1 MGYEAILFDMDGVI
15 VDTYQSVT
23 EFWQNLAQ
31 AYQVHLTQADFSQH
45 VYGCPATHTLDFLF
59 PHLNAGE
66 RQSILAKMANYEAN
80 LTYTGVKGAV
90 AFLGTL
96 KKQGI
101 PTALVTSGDQ
111 WKVNEVINQLGIN
124 GMFTA
129 QVTVGDIQRGK
140 PHPECYLLA
149 AQYLQ
154 KPPEQCIVFED
165 SISGVKA
172 AVASGALCIGIGPSS
187 MASPL
192 LQAGACYVVPGFT
205 PISLLAREDDVETA
219 LILRIGAEH
228 SLPLSSSQFGIGQSN
243 G

>member
-23 EFWQNLAQ
+23 EFWQNLAE
-31 AYQVHLTQADFSQH
+31 AYQVHLTQADFNQH
-45 VYGCPATHTLDFLF
+45 VYGCPATHTLDILF

-66 RQSILAKMANYEAN
+66 RQSILAKMVNYETN

-90 AFLGTL
+90 AFLRTL

-101 PTALVTSGDQ
+101 PTALVTSGEQ
-111 WKVNEVINQLGIN
+111 WKVNEVINQLGLD

-129 QVTVGDIQRGK
+129 QVTAGDIQRGK

-187 MASPL
+187 IASPL
-192 LQAGACYVVPGFT
+192 LRAGACYVVPDFT
-205 PISLLAREDDVETA
+205 SISLLARKEDARTA
-219 LILRIGAEH
+219 LNLRIGAEH
-228 SLPLSSSQFGIGQSN
+228 SLPLSSSQSMPLWSW
-243 G
+243 

>member
-1 MGYEAILFDMDGVI
+1 MGYEAILFDMDGVL

-23 EFWQNLAQ
+23 EFWQNLART
-31 AYQVHLTQADFSQH
+31 YQVHLTQADFNQH
-45 VYGCPATHTLDFLF
+45 VYGCPATHTLDVLF
-59 PHLNAGE
+59 PHLNADE
-66 RQSILAKMANYEAN
+66 RQSILDMMVKYETN

-90 AFLGTL
+90 AFLRTL

-101 PTALVTSGDQ
+101 PTALVTSGKQ
-111 WKVNEVINQLGIN
+111 WKVNEVINQLGID

-129 QVTVGDIQRGK
+129 QVTADDIQRGK

-187 MASPL
+187 TASSL
-192 LQAGACYVVPGFT
+192 LQAGACCVVPDFT
-205 PISLLAREDDVETA
+205 SISLLACEDHAQTA
-219 LILRIGAEH
+219 LNLQIGAEH
-228 SLPLSSSQFGIGQSN
+228 SLPLSSSQ
-243 G
+243 

>member
-23 EFWQNLAQ
+23 EFWQNLAEV
-31 AYQVHLTQADFSQH
+31 YPVHLTQADFNQH

-66 RQSILAKMANYEAN
+66 RHSVLAKMADYETN
-80 LTYTGVKGAV
+80 LTYTGVKGAM
-90 AFLGTL
+90 AFLRTL
-96 KKQGI
+96 KQQGI
-101 PTALVTSGDQ
+101 PTALVTSGAQ
-111 WKVNEVINQLGIN
+111 WKVNEVINQLGID

-129 QVTVGDIQRGK
+129 QVTAGDIQRGK
-140 PHPECYLLA
+140 PQPECYLLA

-172 AVASGALCIGIGPSS
+172 AVASGALCIGLGPSS

-192 LQAGACYVVPGFT
+192 LQAGARYIVPDFSSIG
-205 PISLLAREDDVETA
+205 LLSHEDDARTA

-228 SLPLSSSQFGIGQSN
+228 SLPLSSNQEEVI
-243 G
+243 

>member
-1 MGYEAILFDMDGVI
+1 MGHEAILFDMDGVI

-31 AYQVHLTQADFSQH
+31 AYQVHLTQADFNQH
-45 VYGCPATHTLDFLF
+45 VYGCPATHTLDVLF
-59 PHLNAGE
+59 PHLNADE
-66 RQSILAKMANYEAN
+66 RQSILDMMVKYETN

-90 AFLGTL
+90 AFLRTL

-101 PTALVTSGDQ
+101 PTALVTSGAQ
-111 WKVNEVINQLGIN
+111 WKVNEVINQLGID

-129 QVTVGDIQRGK
+129 QVAASDIQRGK

-154 KPPEQCIVFED
+154 KPPERCIVFED

-192 LQAGACYVVPGFT
+192 LQAGAFYIVPDFT
-205 PISLLAREDDVETA
+205 SISLLACEDHAKTA
-219 LILRIGAEH
+219 LKLRIGAEH
-228 SLPLSSSQFGIGQSN
+228 SLPLSSSQ
-243 G
+243 

>member
-1 MGYEAILFDMDGVI
+1 MGYEALLFDMDGVI

-23 EFWQNLAQ
+23 EFWQNLAG
-31 AYQVHLTQADFSQH
+31 AYQVFLTQADFNQH
-45 VYGCPATHTLDFLF
+45 VYGCPATHTLDVLF

-66 RQSILAKMANYEAN
+66 RQSILAKMADYEAN
-80 LTYTGVKGAV
+80 LTYTGVKGV
-90 AFLGTL
+90 VSFLRTL
-96 KKQGI
+96 KKHGI

-111 WKVNEVINQLGIN
+111 WKVNEVVHQLGMD

-129 QVTVGDIQRGK
+129 QVTIGDIQRGK

-192 LQAGACYVVPGFT
+192 LRAGACYVIPDFAS
-205 PISLLAREDDVETA
+205 ISLLAREKDAATA
-219 LILRIGAEH
+219 LNLQIGVEH
-228 SLPLSSSQFGIGQSN
+228 SLPVSSS
-243 G
+243 

>member
-1 MGYEAILFDMDGVI
+1 MDYEAILFDMDGVI

-23 EFWQNLAQ
+23 EFWQNLAE
-31 AYQVHLTQADFSQH
+31 AYQVHLTQANFNQH

-59 PHLNAGE
+59 PHLNAAE
-66 RQSILAKMANYEAN
+66 RQSILAKMANYETN
-80 LTYTGVKGAV
+80 LKYTGVKGAI
-90 AFLGTL
+90 AFLRAL

-111 WKVNEVINQLGIN
+111 RKVNEVINQLGID

-129 QVTVGDIQRGK
+129 QVTAGDIQRGK

-149 AQYLQ
+149 AQHLQ
-154 KPPEQCIVFED
+154 KLPEQCIVFED

-192 LQAGACYVVPGFT
+192 LQAGARYIVPDFT
-205 PISLLAREDDVETA
+205 SISLLAREDDAKTA
-219 LILRIGAEH
+219 LNLQIGAEH
-228 SLPLSSSQFGIGQSN
+228 SLPLNSN
-243 G
+243 Q

>member
-23 EFWQNLAQ
+23 EFWQNIAK
-31 AYQVHLTQADFSQH
+31 AYQVHPTQADFNQH

-66 RQSILAKMANYEAN
+66 RQSILAKMANYETN
-80 LTYTGVKGAV
+80 LTYTGVKGVV
-90 AFLGTL
+90 AFLRSL
-96 KKQGI
+96 KKHGI

-129 QVTVGDIQRGK
+129 QVTIGDIQRGK

-192 LQAGACYVVPGFT
+192 LQAGAYYVVPDFIS
-205 PISLLAREDDVETA
+205 ISLLPHEDHARTA

-228 SLPLSSSQFGIGQSN
+228 NLPLSSSQGEVI
-243 G
+243 

>member
-1 MGYEAILFDMDGVI
+1 MGYQAILFDMDGVI

-23 EFWQNLAQ
+23 EFWQNLAE
-31 AYQVHLTQADFSQH
+31 AYQVHLSQADFNQH
-45 VYGCPATHTLDFLF
+45 VYGCPATHTLDVLF
-59 PHLNAGE
+59 SRLNAAE
-66 RQSILAKMANYEAN
+66 RQSVLAKMADYETN

-90 AFLGTL
+90 AFLRTL
-96 KKQGI
+96 KQQGI

-111 WKVNEVINQLGIN
+111 WKVNEVIHQLGIDR
-124 GMFTA
+124 MFTA
-129 QVTVGDIQRGK
+129 QVTTSDIQRGK

-165 SISGVKA
+165 SISGVQA

-192 LQAGACYVVPGFT
+192 RQAGACHVVSDFAS
-205 PISLLAREDDVETA
+205 ISLLAHEDDARTA
-219 LILRIGAEH
+219 LILRIDAEH
-228 SLPLSSSQFGIGQSN
+228 NLALSSSQFGLRQSN
-243 G
+243 D

>member
-1 MGYEAILFDMDGVI
+1 MGYKALLFDMDGVI

-23 EFWQNLAQ
+23 EFWQNLAE
-31 AYQVHLTQADFSQH
+31 AYQVHLTQADFNQH
-45 VYGCPATHTLDFLF
+45 VYGCPATHTLDVLF
-59 PHLNAGE
+59 SHLSAGE

-80 LTYTGVKGAV
+80 LTYTGVRGAI
-90 AFLGTL
+90 AFLRTL
-96 KKQGI
+96 KKHGLL
-101 PTALVTSGDQ
+101 TALVTSGDQ
-111 WKVNEVINQLGIN
+111 WKVNEVVHQLGLD

-129 QVTVGDIQRGK
+129 RVTIGDIQRGK

-149 AQYLQ
+149 AQRLQ

-187 MASPL
+187 IASPL
-192 LQAGACYVVPGFT
+192 LRAGACYVVPDFT
-205 PISLLAREDDVETA
+205 SINLLVREDDAVTG
-219 LILRIGAEH
+219 LNLQVGAEH
-228 SLPLSSSQFGIGQSN
+228 SLPLSGSPLGIGQSN

>member
-1 MGYEAILFDMDGVI
+1 MSYEAILFDMDGVL

-23 EFWQNLAQ
+23 EFWQNMAQ
-31 AYQVHLTQADFSQH
+31 AHQVHLTPADFNQH
-45 VYGCPATHTLDFLF
+45 VYGCPATHTLDILF

-66 RQSILAKMANYEAN
+66 HQSILAKMVNYETN

-90 AFLGTL
+90 AFLRTL
-96 KKQGI
+96 KKQGM
-101 PTALVTSGDQ
+101 PTALVTSGEQ
-111 WKVNEVINQLGIN
+111 WKVNEVINQLGLD
-124 GMFTA
+124 GMFAA
-129 QVTVGDIQRGK
+129 QVTAGDIQRGK

-165 SISGVKA
+165 SVSGVKA

-192 LQAGACYVVPGFT
+192 LQAGACYVVPDFT
-205 PISLLAREDDVETA
+205 SISLLARKEDAKTA
-219 LILRIGAEH
+219 LNLRIGAEH
-228 SLPLSSSQFGIGQSN
+228 SLPLS
-243 G
+243 